1 LKPEYDFSWST
12 SKGDAG
18 ASPWDNSRPETFCRN
33 NGACYLRGKTPRGMV
48 KRFVVMVVGAGMGSL
63 AGLLISVMG
72 AGNAGLIGGAV
83 VGALLPLF
91 VLGPPGP
98 QSGK

>member
-1 LKPEYDFSWST
+1 MHRSSYTQEEYSTHHLVAKPLLFHWRQYRLLSLERDSA
-12 SKGDAG
+12 KNMA
-18 ASPWDNSRPETFCRN
+18 
-33 NGACYLRGKTPRGMV
+33 
-48 KRFVVMVVGAGMGSL
+48 KRFLVMLVGAGMGSL
-63 AGLLISVMG
+63 SGLLISAMG

-98 QSGK
+98 QAGK

>member
-1 LKPEYDFSWST
+1 MLK
-12 SKGDAG
+12 
-18 ASPWDNSRPETFCRN
+18 R
-33 NGACYLRGKTPRGMV
+33 LL
-48 KRFVVMVVGAGMGSL
+48 VMVVGAGMGSL

-98 QSGK
+98 QAGR